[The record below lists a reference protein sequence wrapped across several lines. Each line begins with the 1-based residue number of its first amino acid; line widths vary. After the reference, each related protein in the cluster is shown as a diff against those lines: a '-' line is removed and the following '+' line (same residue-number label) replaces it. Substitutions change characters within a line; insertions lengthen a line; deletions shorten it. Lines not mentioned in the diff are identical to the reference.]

1 MSNSLKTGSAGSFFM
16 RYKSPVGILLAVI
29 IAGGLVAY
37 RYMKMSLL
45 PEITFPKI
53 KIIADAGQQ
62 PVDKMMLS
70 VTRPLE
76 LAIKKTED
84 VEVVRSTT
92 NRGSCEISAFLNW
105 NADINMCRQR
115 IESAINEIRND
126 LPPGTNITV
135 QKMSPVT
142 LAVIGYTVES
152 SHRSPIDMRLL
163 AEYTIKP
170 YLSQVN
176 GVSEVFVMGGKRKEY
191 RITPDQQKMSML
203 GLTPDILN
211 RAIAS
216 ANFVLSNGYL
226 TDYRRMY
233 LTVTDAQI
241 DNIQKLENI
250 VVRNDGRRIIRL
262 KDIATVSIQEKK
274 EYIRIRANNKEALL
288 IAVFRQPNTNV
299 VEMTKQ
305 MSHQVEELKKILPR
319 DVTIE
324 PYYLQADFIATSI
337 RSITDSVWIGLA
349 LAIIIAILFLR
360 SFKPSITILIT
371 IPVTLLLSI
380 TVLYALGETFNIMT
394 IGAIAAAIG
403 LIVDDAV
410 VVVEQI
416 HRTHEENPGEPT
428 PTLVQRAIK
437 YLFPAMVGSSLST
450 IVIFLPFV
458 LMSGVAGAYFKVL
471 TSTMMITLVCSFFVT
486 WIGLPVVYL
495 LLSKTSDGSSSNV
508 PVRKVREQKW
518 VIYFIRRP
526 WLSFIFMGVLIL
538 SVILILPRLQT
549 GFLPEMDEG
558 TIVMDYTSPPG
569 TSLDETDRI
578 LCEVEKMLA
587 QVPEVEG
594 YSRRTGT
601 EMGFFITEPNSGDY
615 LIHLRKNRK
624 RSTEEVISDI
634 RERVEAS
641 QPALE
646 VDFGQII
653 GDMLGDL
660 MASVKPVE
668 IKIFG
673 SDRAILRKYSQQI
686 AGIVSKVKGTADVFN
701 GVVIAGPSID
711 VEPDY
716 VRLAQYGLTPLDL
729 QQQMQ
734 MSLEGLESGTVY
746 DRDQFTPVRI
756 AYEGNVNLSAT
767 DLGKLQ
773 IFLPDGKLKPVH
785 EFASVK
791 IKEGDAELQRENLQ
805 NMGVV
810 TARLTNR
817 DLGSVIRDIRKEI
830 GQKINLP
837 EGYSIVFGGAY
848 KEQQQAFDELLL
860 ILITA
865 ILLVFAV
872 ILFLYHNVK
881 VAFTILLVAV
891 LGIAGSLIAL
901 FVTGTPLNVGS
912 YTGLIMIVGIIGEN
926 AIFTYLQFR
935 ESYLEFSKDE
945 AIKYAISTRLRP
957 KLMTALGAI
966 MALLPV
972 ALGIGTGAQMH
983 QPLGIAIIG
992 GFVFGLP
999 LLLIVLP
1006 TLLRLI

>member
-262 KDIATVSIQEKK
+262 KDIATVSIQGKK

-624 RSTEEVISDI
+624 HSTEEVISDI